1 MSARAEGSPQG
12 RSRAIRQEAD
22 ERMLIL
28 HGDCG
33 GRPMSARAE
42 GSPQGRSRANRQEA
56 ETQSSVLR
64 QAMNEAER

>member
-22 ERMLIL
+22 ERVLVL
-28 HGDCG
+28 RGDCG

-42 GSPQGRSRANRQEA
+42 GSPQGRSRAIRQEA
-56 ETQSSVLR
+56 DTQSSVMG
-64 QAMNEAER
+64 QAINEADR

>member
-12 RSRAIRQEAD
+12 RSRAIRQEA
-22 ERMLIL
+22 
-28 HGDCG
+28 
-33 GRPMSARAE
+33 
-42 GSPQGRSRANRQEA
+42 